1 MTFDKYWLI
10 GRLTLG
16 FGVSTE
22 LWHTTRKND
31 SKVVNFIHFGY
42 VPDVLPDKKCTST
55 LLVLTIMWLTMK
67 IGIMRIRHETD
78 DISQE

>member
-10 GRLTLG
+10 GRLTIG
-16 FGVSTE
+16 IGVSSE

-31 SKVVNFIHFGY
+31 SKVINFFHFGY
-42 VPDVLPDKKCTST
+42 VPDVLPDKRCTSS

-67 IGIMRIRHETD
+67 VGIMKIKEGTTSSND
-78 DISQE
+78 